1 MSPTERRRLE
11 EVLPFY
17 VNGRAGDDDR
27 AFVDRMLRDPAAAAM
42 LDWHRGLAEQVRL
55 DVESADDDIGWTALA
70 AKVRAQRPAPPPAAP
85 ARTGGWRAWLSLDAW
100 LPRPVQAPAFAA
112 LAMAVVVQGV
122 LLARG
127 AGHADQEGEY
137 GASRGTAATTGTAAT
152 ETLKVN
158 FKDETPEHDMRLLL
172 ISAGATIV
180 QGPGQ
185 LGAYL
190 VSVPAEQAAAAR
202 RQIGASRWVNAV
214 QQVPAAAAP
223 APTR

>member
-1 MSPTERRRLE
+1 MSPSERRRLE

-27 AFVDRMLRDPAAAAM
+27 AFVDRMLQDPAAAAM
-42 LDWHRGLAEQVRL
+42 LAWHRGLAEQVRL
-55 DVESADDDIGWTALA
+55 DVESADDNIGWAALA
-70 AKVRAQRPAPPPAAP
+70 ARVRAERPAPAA
-85 ARTGGWRAWLSLDAW
+85 AAHTGGWRAWLSLDAW
-100 LPRPVQAPAFAA
+100 LPRPVQAPVFAA

-127 AGHADQEGEY
+127 GWHADQEGEY
-137 GASRGTAATTGTAAT
+137 GASRGTAATPGTAAT

-185 LGAYL
+185 LGDYI

-202 RQIGASRWVNAV
+202 RQFGASRWVNAV

-223 APTR
+223 APNR

>member
-1 MSPTERRRLE
+1 MSPSERRRLE

-17 VNGRAGDDDR
+17 VNGRAGEDDR
-27 AFVDRMLRDPAAAAM
+27 AFVDRMLQDPSAAAM
-42 LDWHRGLAEQVRL
+42 LAWHQGLAEQVRL
-55 DVESADDDIGWTALA
+55 DVESAGEGIGWAALA
-70 AKVRAQRPAPPPAAP
+70 ARVRAERRAP
-85 ARTGGWRAWLSLDAW
+85 RTGGWRAWLSLDHW

-127 AGHADQEGEY
+127 GRHADQEGEY

-152 ETLKVN
+152 ETLRIN

-185 LGAYL
+185 LGDYL

-202 RQIGASRWVNAV
+202 RQFGASRWVNAV
-214 QQVPAAAAP
+214 QQVPTAAASAP
-223 APTR
+223 AR